1 MRRKILV
8 LGGGPCGLS
17 AAWEL
22 AGLGCDVTVIE
33 KDHKVGGLCVTHE
46 YKGFRFDLGGHRFI
60 SKNKALVDRVRA
72 IMGDE
77 LLIANRKSV
86 ILHKGNAFSYPLTIE
101 DILFKMGLWQN
112 LKIGVSYTK
121 ALFCRWFFWKKR
133 FLLKIGLSIAS
144 GKPFTVFSLALTRKS
159 CGAFHLTASPQI
171 GRRRGYRF

>member
-1 MRRKILV
+1 MRRKILI

-22 AGLGCDVTVIE
+22 AGQGYDVTVIE
-33 KDHKVGGLCVTHE
+33 KGNRVGGLCVTNE

-60 SKNKALVDRVRA
+60 SKNKALVDRVRD

-86 ILHKGNAFSYPLTIE
+86 ILHQRKVFSYPLTIE
-101 DILFKMGLWQN
+101 DILFKMGLLQN

-121 ALFCRWFFWKKR
+121 ALFCRWFFRKKEVSLEDWLINR
-133 FLLKIGLSIAS
+133 F
-144 GKPFTVFSLALTRKS
+144 
-159 CGAFHLTASPQI
+159 
-171 GRRRGYRF
+171 GRTLYRIFYGT